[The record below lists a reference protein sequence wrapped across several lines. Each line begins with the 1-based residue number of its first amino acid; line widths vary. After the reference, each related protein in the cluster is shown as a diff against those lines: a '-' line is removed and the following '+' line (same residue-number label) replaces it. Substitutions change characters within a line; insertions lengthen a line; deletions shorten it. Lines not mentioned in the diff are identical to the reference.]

1 MWVDETGSHL
11 GFTPTYARS
20 PRGERARGSAPRNRG
35 KNRTLLTALTLDG
48 MGPGLLLDGAVDRAA
63 FEAYVGHL
71 LAPTL
76 RPGQIVVVDNLTAH
90 HSDRAKAAI
99 EARGA
104 ELWYLPSYSPDLTP
118 IEEAFAKFKASL
130 RRAAARTTEA
140 LAAAIW
146 AGLRAITP
154 LDATGWFHHCG
165 YSVRGHL

>member
-1 MWVDETGSHL
+1 M
-11 GFTPTYARS
+11 
-20 PRGERARGSAPRNRG
+20 
-35 KNRTLLTALTLDG
+35 
-48 MGPGLLLDGAVDRAA
+48 
-63 FEAYVGHL
+63 GHL

-146 AGLRAITP
+146 AGLRTITP
-154 LDATGWFHHCG
+154 RDATGWFQHCG
-165 YSVRGHL
+165 YSVRGQL